1 MRKNKKAVSAMEEI
15 TGKYSKLL
23 GETTLFRDMG
33 GGVLSSALMAMKAD
47 GSAYIKGEFLCRL
60 GQPVERF
67 GLVLTGKIQVCMD
80 DIDGNRMI
88 MANVTAGGTFGESL
102 CFLHT
107 TESPVYIVATED
119 AEILWLR
126 PDDMFTA
133 GDDKLSAELRSRF
146 TAMIAER
153 ALSMNTR
160 IQILS
165 KLTIRDKLIAL
176 FSSYSAGA
184 ESFDVPFSREDMAAY
199 IGADRSA
206 MSRELSKMKAEGII
220 EYHKENF
227 RILKKDC

>member
-1 MRKNKKAVSAMEEI
+1 MRKNKKVVGAMEEI

-23 GETTLFRDMG
+23 GETTLFRGMG
-33 GGVLSSALMAMKAD
+33 RVISEALVAMKAD

>member
-1 MRKNKKAVSAMEEI
+1 MEEI
-15 TGKYSKLL
+15 TGVSGQLL
-23 GETTLFRDMG
+23 AGTTLFRDMG
-33 GGVLSSALMAMKAD
+33 GSELSDALKAMRAF
-47 GSAYIKGEFLCRL
+47 GSSYARGEFLCRL
-60 GQPVERF
+60 GQQVERF
-67 GLVLTGKIQVCMD
+67 GIVLSGKIQVCMD

-107 TESPVYIVATED
+107 AESPVYIVATEE
-119 AEILWLR
+119 AEVLWLR
-126 PDDMFTA
+126 PDELFTA
-133 GDDKLSAELRSRF
+133 GYNELSAKLRNRF

-165 KLTIRDKLIAL
+165 KLSIREKLIAL
-176 FSSYSAGA
+176 FSSYSSAGA
-184 ESFDVPFSREDMAAY
+184 DSFEVPFNREDMAAY

-220 EYHKENF
+220 DYHKETF

>member
-1 MRKNKKAVSAMEEI
+1 
-15 TGKYSKLL
+15 
-23 GETTLFRDMG
+23 
-33 GGVLSSALMAMKAD
+33 
-47 GSAYIKGEFLCRL
+47 
-60 GQPVERF
+60 
-67 GLVLTGKIQVCMD
+67 MD

-107 TESPVYIVATED
+107 AESPVYIVATEE
-119 AEILWLR
+119 AKVLWLR
-126 PDDMFTA
+126 PDELFTA
-133 GDDKLSAELRSRF
+133 GDDELSAKLRNRF

-165 KLTIRDKLIAL
+165 KLSIREKLIAL
-176 FSSYSAGA
+176 FSSYSSAGA
-184 ESFDVPFSREDMAAY
+184 DSFEVPFNREDMAAY

-220 EYHKENF
+220 DYHKEMF
-227 RILKKDC
+227 RILRKDC

>member
-1 MRKNKKAVSAMEEI
+1 MEEI
-15 TGKYSKLL
+15 TGRSEQLL
-23 GETTLFRDMG
+23 AGTTLFRGIG
-33 GGVLSSALMAMKAD
+33 GSELGDALKAMRASGSS
-47 GSAYIKGEFLCRL
+47 YTRGELLCRL
-60 GQPVERF
+60 GQQVERF
-67 GLVLTGKIQVCMD
+67 GLVLSGKIQVCMD

-107 TESPVYIVATED
+107 AESPVYIVATED
-119 AEILWLR
+119 AEVLWLR
-126 PDDMFTA
+126 PDELFTA
-133 GDDKLSAELRSRF
+133 GDDELSAKLRNRF

-165 KLTIRDKLIAL
+165 KLSIREKLIAL
-176 FSSYSAGA
+176 FSSYSSAGA
-184 ESFDVPFSREDMAAY
+184 DSFEVPFNREDMAAY

-220 EYHKENF
+220 DYHKETF